1 MNESS
6 IMTPFNH
13 FPTAINASP
22 LHETNHSI
30 MDIDLYHCKFY
41 NKDII
46 VKHTYFLII
55 PGQKDNKTFRVNFDQ
70 TAEPNE
76 QTVKRWINQPWYNH
90 TINEKYHM
98 IQPTNSLPVSKTNPF
113 KRLWTKWVKKDENI
127 RYPPLMLFNHDEE

>member
-1 MNESS
+1 
-6 IMTPFNH
+6 MTPFNH

-30 MDIDLYHCKFY
+30 KDIDLQIYHCKFY
-41 NKDII
+41 DKDV

-55 PGQKDNKTFRVNFDQ
+55 PGQKDKKTFRVNFDQ

-76 QTVKRWINQPWYNH
+76 QIVKHWINQPWYNH
-90 TINEKYHM
+90 TITEKYHM

-113 KRLWTKWVKKDENI
+113 KRLWTKWVKKGENI
-127 RYPPLMLFNHDEE
+127 RSPPLMLFNHDEE

>member
-1 MNESS
+1 
-6 IMTPFNH
+6 MTPFNH

-30 MDIDLYHCKFY
+30 KDIDLQIYHCKFY
-41 NKDII
+41 NKDV

-55 PGQKDNKTFRVNFDQ
+55 PGQKDKKTFRVNFDQ

-76 QTVKRWINQPWYNH
+76 QIVKHWINQPWYNH
-90 TINEKYHM
+90 TITDKYHM

-113 KRLWTKWVKKDENI
+113 KRLWTKWVKKGENI
-127 RYPPLMLFNHDEE
+127 RSPPLMLFNHDEE

>member
-1 MNESS
+1 
-6 IMTPFNH
+6 MTPFNH

-30 MDIDLYHCKFY
+30 KDIDLQIYHCKFY
-41 NKDII
+41 DKDV

-76 QTVKRWINQPWYNH
+76 QIVKHWINQPWYNH
-90 TINEKYHM
+90 TITEKYHM

-113 KRLWTKWVKKDENI
+113 KRLWTKWVKEGENI
-127 RYPPLMLFNHDEE
+127 RSPPLMLFNHDEE